1 MTLTW
6 WDKKEDARALAEQ
19 GVEVWTECPYTSQY
33 AVSNLGRV
41 KSAEGKLLSLTP
53 MKAGYVS
60 VMLRLGVN
68 TKTSKLVH
76 RLVVEAFDGP
86 PPSSEHTDVRHLNAR
101 ETDNRLCNLCW
112 GTRSENMRD
121 VFQHK
126 RAAIK
131 DRTKVEV
138 DHKWK
143 QFSWYNSNTDV
154 LVAQAIKLY
163 DQNKITIQDMA
174 DMVGCTWDVACN
186 LLKGDLDIGQPKSVR
201 GAENGRVGD
210 IHYRSVCSDKDLA
223 TALQLY
229 VDNHWSGVQFAD
241 YLGIKQITAHA
252 ILKGSNR
259 TNVVRPAGFQY
270 PWPDATT
277 MNALKG
283 DQHAQATLTED
294 EILAVFR
301 RIENGAFKDMK
312 EVQSALNTTRG
323 IVYSVVAGRS
333 WSHLHRSDK
342 LKQQVAKMQRD
353 VLAHE
358 TQQAIIKDLMAGMNR
373 NDVKAK
379 YDLSDSKIAFY
390 VTKVNKMK
398 TST

>member
-1 MTLTW
+1 
-6 WDKKEDARALAEQ
+6 
-19 GVEVWTECPYTSQY
+19 
-33 AVSNLGRV
+33 
-41 KSAEGKLLSLTP
+41 
-53 MKAGYVS
+53 
-60 VMLRLGVN
+60 
-68 TKTSKLVH
+68 
-76 RLVVEAFDGP
+76 
-86 PPSSEHTDVRHLNAR
+86 
-101 ETDNRLCNLCW
+101 
-112 GTRSENMRD
+112 
-121 VFQHK
+121 
-126 RAAIK
+126 
-131 DRTKVEV
+131 
-138 DHKWK
+138 
-143 QFSWYNSNTDV
+143 
-154 LVAQAIKLY
+154 
-163 DQNKITIQDMA
+163 
-174 DMVGCTWDVACN
+174 
-186 LLKGDLDIGQPKSVR
+186 
-201 GAENGRVGD
+201 
-210 IHYRSVCSDKDLA
+210 
-223 TALQLY
+223 
-229 VDNHWSGVQFAD
+229 
-241 YLGIKQITAHA
+241 
-252 ILKGSNR
+252 
-259 TNVVRPAGFQY
+259 
-270 PWPDATT
+270 